1 MASALLRATGAWA
14 WLEPG
19 ADTGVLSALLRRAAT
34 LAAGQPAV
42 EARIHAALA
51 VGQCYNPDPMVAQDS
66 LARAMQLAEETRDP
80 DIIAD
85 ALLGHLVTYTG
96 VATHSQQTLGWVDR
110 LVGLKH
116 GRGREDSVLAHS
128 FAAMAAMN
136 LADVDTARRHLLAGI
151 HGSEDL
157 HLAVIRTQLRW
168 MEAVL
173 AMWRGDFAAARRH
186 HEIAAQVHE
195 QTELYEAGTGLV
207 AQASLRRETGEPVNE
222 GWLDHVGVADVD
234 GMADVVQVAVQTMKT
249 GPDARESA
257 AAMLARL
264 RTGPMHVWTTLGQ
277 VTLQAHLCADHGL
290 TEFAPH
296 LLQTLEPFMDYLA
309 LIGQAGIV
317 GPVAL
322 ATARLHICLGH
333 RDTALEHVAHAES
346 IAERT
351 GGLPSL
357 LRSRLLACELRTY
370 GPDVVADSRR
380 IELDAKHLGM
390 RGVAEAAGRLAGS
403 NTAR

>member
-1 MASALLRATGAWA
+1 
-14 WLEPG
+14 LE
-19 ADTGVLSALLRRAAT
+19 
-34 LAAGQPAV
+34 
-42 EARIHAALA
+42 
-51 VGQCYNPDPMVAQDS
+51 
-66 LARAMQLAEETRDP
+66 
-80 DIIAD
+80 
-85 ALLGHLVTYTG
+85 
-96 VATHSQQTLGWVDR
+96 WVDR

-116 GRGREDSVLAHS
+116 SRGREDSVLAHS

-136 LADVDTARRHLLAGI
+136 LADFDSARRHLLAGI

-173 AMWRGDFAAARRH
+173 AIWRGDFTAARRH

-207 AQASLRRETGEPVNE
+207 AQASLRRETGETVNE
-222 GWLDHVGVADVD
+222 GWLDHMGVSDVD

-249 GPDARESA
+249 GTDARESA

-264 RTGPMHVWTTLGQ
+264 PTGPMHVWTTLGQ
-277 VTLQAHLCADHGL
+277 VTLQAHLCADHAL

-309 LIGQAGIV
+309 LIGHAGIV

-322 ATARLHICLGH
+322 ATARLHACLGD
-333 RDTALEHVAHAES
+333 RDAALEHVARAES

-357 LRSRLLACELRTY
+357 LRSRLLACELRIDRP
-370 GPDVVADSRR
+370 GVVAIARR
-380 IELDAKHLGM
+380 IEMDAKDLGM
-390 RGVAEAAGRLAGS
+390 RGVAEAAGRLATRG
-403 NTAR
+403 TPR